1 MQREDR
7 IGSAPDTPDRTP
19 ARVVLAS
26 AARLLEAAGLP
37 TPRVDA
43 ELLAAHV
50 LGVTRGRLALLD
62 DLGRTDRDKLDELVA
77 RRAAGTP
84 LQHLTGVAY
93 FRHLELTVGPGVFV
107 PRPETELLVDA
118 GRALLSRP
126 DPLVVDLCA
135 GSGALGLALANEAPT
150 ARVVLVEHDPAAL
163 RYLRAN
169 ARARQAAGDPPV
181 RVVDADVATDPLL
194 PELAGTVDLVLTNP
208 PYVPAGTP
216 LPPDVAGA
224 DPDRALY
231 GGADGL
237 AVIRPLIRQAARL
250 LRPGGALVLEHDD
263 THGTAVP
270 RLLVAAGYADVADHR
285 DLAGRDRYSTARRP
299 PAGWKTAPS

>member
-1 MQREDR
+1 M
-7 IGSAPDTPDRTP
+7 
-19 ARVVLAS
+19 AS
-26 AARLLEAAGLP
+26 
-37 TPRVDA
+37 PRVDA

-50 LGVTRGRLALLD
+50 LGVARGRLALLD
-62 DLGRTDRDKLDELVA
+62 DLDRADRDKIDELVA

-84 LQHLTGVAY
+84 LQHLTGVAW
-93 FRHLELTVGPGVFV
+93 FRQLELAVGPGVFV

-118 GRALLSRP
+118 GRGLLRRP

-135 GSGALGLALANEAPT
+135 GSGALGLAVANELPG
-150 ARVVLVEHDPAAL
+150 ARVVVVEQDPAAL
-163 RYLRAN
+163 HYLRRN
-169 ARARQAAGDPPV
+169 ARAQAAAGDPAV
-181 RVVDADVATDPLL
+181 RVVDADATDDALL
-194 PELAGTVDLVLTNP
+194 PELSGTVDLVLTNP

-216 LPPDVAGA
+216 LPVDVAGA

-270 RLLVAAGYADVADHR
+270 RLLVAAGYTEVGEHR
-285 DLAGRDRYSTARRP
+285 DLAGRDRYSTARSALP
-299 PAGWKTAPS
+299 GWKTAPS

>member
-1 MQREDR
+1 M
-7 IGSAPDTPDRTP
+7 GSAPDTPDRTP

-26 AARLLEAAGLP
+26 AARLLAAAGVAS
-37 TPRVDA
+37 PRVDA

-50 LGVTRGRLALLD
+50 LGVSRGRLVLLD
-62 DLGRTDRDKLDELVA
+62 GVDRTDRDKIDALVA

-84 LQHLTGVAY
+84 LQHLTGVAA
-93 FRHLELTVGPGVFV
+93 FRHLELAVGPGVFV

-135 GSGALGLALANEAPT
+135 GSGALGLAVANELPT

-163 RYLRAN
+163 RYLRRN
-169 ARARQAAGDPPV
+169 AESRQAAGDPAV
-181 RVVDADVATDPLL
+181 RLVDADVTADPLL
-194 PELAGTVDLVLTNP
+194 PDLTGTVDLVLTNP
-208 PYVPAGTP
+208 PYVPTGTP

-237 AVIRPLIRQAARL
+237 AVIRPLVRAAARL
-250 LRPGGALVLEHDD
+250 LRPGGALVIEHDD

-270 RLLVAAGYADVADHR
+270 RLLVAAGYAEVADHR

>member
-1 MQREDR
+1 
-7 IGSAPDTPDRTP
+7 
-19 ARVVLAS
+19 VAS
-26 AARLLEAAGLP
+26 
-37 TPRVDA
+37 PRVDA

-50 LGVTRGRLALLD
+50 LGVARGALVLLD
-62 DLGRTDRDKLDELVA
+62 GVDRTDRDKIDELVA

-84 LQHLTGVAY
+84 LQHLTGVAW

-118 GRALLSRP
+118 GLALLSRP
-126 DPLVVDLCA
+126 GPLVVDLCA
-135 GSGALGLALANEAPT
+135 GSGALGLAVANELPT

-163 RYLRAN
+163 GYLRRN

-181 RVVDADVATDPLL
+181 RVVDADVTAADPLL
-194 PELAGTVDLVLTNP
+194 PDLSGTVDLVLTNP

-237 AVIRPLIRQAARL
+237 AVIRPLVRQAARL
-250 LRPGGALVLEHDD
+250 LRPGGALVIEHDD

-270 RLLVAAGYADVADHR
+270 RLLVAAGYTGVADHR
-285 DLAGRDRYSTARRP
+285 DLAGRDRYSTARCP
-299 PAGWKTAPS
+299 SAGWKTAPS